1 MNKKKISAL
10 AAVLAAAVIGT
21 VCPMDASAY
30 TDNRGVYHANE
41 YSAIRSFPNAN
52 NYFHC
57 IFGNK
62 EDRLNIPIYR
72 NGVSIG
78 TMGCIFNYETIGAS
92 YGQEVTSTPTTG
104 YYMDGYITSGGS
116 TRYSTTRRRGFD
128 GYYSSS
134 TNVLSVYGSNSAI
147 YLGSIYY

>member
-1 MNKKKISAL
+1 MNKKKFSAL

-52 NYFHC
+52 DFFRN
-57 IFGNK
+57 IFGTS
-62 EDRLNIPIYR
+62 EGRLNYPIYR

-78 TMGCIFNYETIGAS
+78 TLTCIFNYETLLPS
-92 YGQEVTSTPTTG
+92 YGQEQTSTTTTG
-104 YYMDGYITSGGS
+104 YYMDGYISSNGN
-116 TRYSTTRRRGFD
+116 TRYSTTKRRGYD
-128 GYYSSS
+128 GYSS
-134 TNVLSVYGSNSAI
+134 TTQVLSVYGSNSAI